1 MKFNVP
7 FFPEQGSE
15 FAKQVDYLYYFLN
28 AVSYVFGI
36 AIFAVVIY
44 FAIRYKRKSEAD
56 RPVEVKESN
65 LIEILGSVIPFIL
78 VMIMFFWG
86 SILFLKSEV
95 PPANAMEILVTGKQ
109 WMWKIQHP
117 NGKREINH
125 LHVPAGVPVKL
136 TMTSEDVIHSFYL
149 PALRMKRDVVPG
161 KYTKMWFQADK
172 VGQSHLFCAEYC
184 GTEHS
189 EMVGS
194 LHVMAPEDYQRWVSG
209 AAATIANATPADI
222 GKQVFLKNACNACH
236 TAGDIKALS
245 DAIKAPNLAG
255 IFGKPQ
261 ELESGETVVVDEN
274 FIRESVKEPLAKV
287 AKGYLPLMAPQP
299 QLTDSDIT
307 YLIAFIKSLK
317 APDAPAN

>member
-1 MKFNVP
+1 MNVNVP

-15 FAKQVDYLYYFLN
+15 FAKQVDHLYAFLN
-28 AVSYVFGI
+28 VVSYVIGI
-36 AIFAVVIY
+36 AVFAVVIY
-44 FAIRYKRKSEAD
+44 FAVRYKRKSEAD
-56 RPVEVKESN
+56 RPADVKESS
-65 LIEILGSVIPFIL
+65 LIEILGSIIPFVL
-78 VMIMFFWG
+78 AMVMFFWG

-95 PPANAMEILVTGKQ
+95 PPPNAMEILVTGKQ

-117 NGKREINH
+117 NGKREINN

-149 PALRMKRDVVPG
+149 PTMRMKRDVLPG
-161 KYTKMWFQADK
+161 KYTKMWFQADR
-172 VGQSHLFCAEYC
+172 VGESHLFCAEYC

-194 LHVMAPEDYQRWVSG
+194 LHVMPPEEYQRWVSG

-222 GKQVFLKNACNACH
+222 GRQIFLKNACNTCH
-236 TAGDIKALS
+236 NAGDIKNLS
-245 DAIKAPNLAG
+245 DAIKAPVLTG
-255 IFGKPQ
+255 IFGQPQ
-261 ELESGETVVVDEN
+261 PLESGETVIVDEN
-274 FIRESVKEPLAKV
+274 FIRESIKNTTAKV

-317 APDAPAN
+317 APDAPPK